1 MATVNKDFRVKHGL
15 VVEGQT
21 GTINDS
27 DIITAAKIT
36 GGTNE
41 NVTITYEDGVVNF
54 AVEDGG
60 ADVIDAAVTAGAEDS
75 VGASLVYDK
84 EENKLSV
91 EVSEQFVR
99 DQVSAGDGLS
109 YDYQTGEFSASLGNG
124 LGIDEDDSIEVVVGN
139 GLEIDANGAVA
150 IDTAVV
156 VDVDSEQTISNKTL
170 GSDLDAD
177 ENKIVN
183 LASPTDAGDAAN
195 KAYVDAVA
203 EGLHIHASVA
213 AATGENIS
221 LVPAPATIDGVTLA
235 EGTRV
240 LVKAQTNLT
249 ENGIYV
255 LDDSGNLVRAEDHD
269 TADEVQSGDFVF
281 VSGGTTY
288 GFTGWVQKN
297 TVNVLGDDPIEWTQ
311 FSGSGTFTAGNGLQ
325 IDGVEFSI
333 DTDVTV
339 DVDSEQT
346 LTNKSIDGE
355 DNTLTNIANESLVND
370 SITVNGYETA
380 LGETVTLVTGDI
392 DEGGEEP
399 NLWFTDERAVDA
411 LEAVVPNFT
420 AIEVNSVSKQVASSV
435 EATLAETPVVA
446 YAFDKS
452 EYRSAKFLVK
462 AASGSHTQLS
472 EVLLTLDTT
481 DNIAITEYAIVLT
494 NGLIL
499 TITAGINDGNVELVV
514 ESANAGTTIT
524 VFGTLLS

>member
-1 MATVNKDFRVKHGL
+1 M
-15 VVEGQT
+15 
-21 GTINDS
+21 
-27 DIITAAKIT
+27 
-36 GGTNE
+36 
-41 NVTITYEDGVVNF
+41 
-54 AVEDGG
+54 
-60 ADVIDAAVTAGAEDS
+60 
-75 VGASLVYDK
+75 
-84 EENKLSV
+84 
-91 EVSEQFVR
+91 
-99 DQVSAGDGLS
+99 
-109 YDYQTGEFSASLGNG
+109 
-124 LGIDEDDSIEVVVGN
+124 
-139 GLEIDANGAVA
+139 
-150 IDTAVV
+150 
-156 VDVDSEQTISNKTL
+156 
-170 GSDLDAD
+170 
-177 ENKIVN
+177 
-183 LASPTDAGDAAN
+183 
-195 KAYVDAVA
+195 
-203 EGLHIHASVA
+203 
-213 AATGENIS
+213 
-221 LVPAPATIDGVTLA
+221 
-235 EGTRV
+235 
-240 LVKAQTNLT
+240 
-249 ENGIYV
+249 
-255 LDDSGNLVRAEDHD
+255 
-269 TADEVQSGDFVF
+269 F